1 MSIRPYKDIFP
12 DIGERV
18 YVDQEAVVIGDV
30 ALAADSS
37 IWPMCSV
44 RGDVH
49 RIRVGART
57 NIQDGTVIH
66 VTHPYAAV
74 PQGHAVIIGS
84 DVTVGHKVILHGCI
98 IEDLCLIGMGSI
110 ILDGAVVRSRTL
122 LGAGSLVGEGKE
134 LEGGFLWLGRP
145 AKKVRELTQPELKW
159 FEYSAR
165 HYVNLKNDYLK

>member
-1 MSIRPYKDIFP
+1 MSVRPYKGILP
-12 DIGERV
+12 TMGEGV
-18 YVDQEAVVIGDV
+18 FVDEQAAVIGDV
-30 ALAADSS
+30 TLAEDSS

-49 RIRVGART
+49 RIRIGART

>member
-1 MSIRPYKDIFP
+1 MSVRPYKGVLP

-18 YVDQEAVVIGDV
+18 YVDEQATVIGDV

-37 IWPMCSV
+37 IWPMCSI

-49 RIRVGART
+49 NIRIGART

-66 VTHPYAAV
+66 VTHSYTAV
-74 PQGHAVIIGS
+74 PQGHAVMVGS
-84 DVTVGHKVILHGCI
+84 DVTVGHKVCLHGCT

-110 ILDGAVVRSRTL
+110 VLDGAVVRSRTL

-145 AKKVRELTQPELKW
+145 AKKVRALTQQELKW

-165 HYVNLKNDYLK
+165 YYVNLKNDYLK

>member
-1 MSIRPYKDIFP
+1 MSIRPYKGVLP

-18 YVDQEAVVIGDV
+18 YVDEHAAIIGDV
-30 ALAADSS
+30 TLAEDSS

-49 RIRVGART
+49 RIRIGART

-74 PQGHAVIIGS
+74 PQGHAVTIGS
-84 DVTVGHKVILHGCI
+84 DVTVGHKVILHGCS

-110 ILDGAVVRSRTL
+110 ILDGAVVRSHTL
-122 LGAGSLVGEGKE
+122 LGAGSLVGENKD

-145 AKKVRELTQPELKW
+145 AKKVRELTQQELKW

>member
-1 MSIRPYKDIFP
+1 MSIRPYKGILP
-12 DIGERV
+12 AMGERV
-18 YVDQEAVVIGDV
+18 FVDQQAAVIGDV
-30 ALAADSS
+30 TLADDSS

-49 RIRVGART
+49 RIRIGART

-66 VTHPYAAV
+66 VTHPYVAL
-74 PQGHAVIIGS
+74 PQGHAATIGS
-84 DVTVGHKVILHGCI
+84 DVTIGHKVILHGCT

-110 ILDGAVVRSRTL
+110 LLDGAVVRSHTL